1 METGRQEIETDS
13 STDLNCGH
21 CFDCSTMTETYLN
34 VCGGIVAWQYQWKN
48 IPEKWYIAQTM

>member
-21 CFDCSTMTETYLN
+21 CFDYSTMTETYLN
-34 VCGGIVAWQYQWKN
+34 CGMAV
-48 IPEKWYIAQTM
+48 PVEKYPREVVHCSDHVV